1 MKVIAMLNKSLEI
14 FDAFVRDG
22 LDAVNPDTSLYEG
35 SFNVVRRQ
43 LAEKRKRKK
52 RFFFWWIVLL
62 LFTIPFSVYFVDW
75 SSLASLTGQKGNQ
88 VPPNI
93 YKTKDSNNGI
103 STTNKPELLKEK
115 KTTVENLREQPLDS
129 INSDEI
135 KKQTDIDLIFNPKSV
150 NTNSLNGNVM
160 LQQIAD
166 SISIRDSLNM
176 RLQVNSLKK
185 FMMTQKQID
194 SASKKKQDSVY
205 IIW

>member
-1 MKVIAMLNKSLEI
+1 MLNKSLEI

-103 STTNKPELLKEK
+103 SITNKPELLKEK

-166 SISIRDSLNM
+166 SISIRDSLNN
-176 RLQVNSLKK
+176 RLKVNSLNK

>member
-103 STTNKPELLKEK
+103 SITNKPELLKEK

-166 SISIRDSLNM
+166 SISIRDSLNN
-176 RLQVNSLKK
+176 RLKVNSLNK

>member
-1 MKVIAMLNKSLEI
+1 MLNKSLEI

-103 STTNKPELLKEK
+103 SITNKPELLKEK

-166 SISIRDSLNM
+166 SISIRDSLNN
-176 RLQVNSLKK
+176 RLKVSSLNK
-185 FMMTQKQID
+185 FMMIQKQID